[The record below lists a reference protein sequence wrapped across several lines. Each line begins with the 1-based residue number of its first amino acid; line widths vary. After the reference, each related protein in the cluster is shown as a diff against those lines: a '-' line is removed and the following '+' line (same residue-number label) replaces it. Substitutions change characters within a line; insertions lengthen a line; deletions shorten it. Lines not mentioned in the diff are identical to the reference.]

1 MSDHIAAQRSV
12 KTPYSRPELTV
23 FGSVRN
29 ATGGSTGLEGDNG
42 PNGMMANT
50 MMG

>member
-1 MSDHIAAQRSV
+1 MSNDVANQRSV
-12 KTPYSRPELTV
+12 KTHYSRPELTV

-50 MMG
+50 KMG